1 MRQEDEPGGGET
13 ADREPEG
20 SGSDSRTDCRQK
32 EKTSDAKSEKFQ
44 KAQEKADRAGEK
56 LHTARD
62 KLDKAQAK
70 QTAKKPPGLARK
82 AVRGAR
88 AEAWFYVHNKIHQVE
103 QENVGV
109 EGAHKSELVAEGAAR
124 RLTRYAKRRYR
135 EYPARRVAKWE
146 RKEMKARANLDF
158 QKMAAEHPELASSPR
173 GKAERK
179 GRKEG
184 GGLHG

>member
-1 MRQEDEPGGGET
+1 MRQEDEPGGGEP

-20 SGSDSRTDCRQK
+20 SGSDSRTDRRQK
-32 EKTSDAKSEKFQ
+32 EKTSDAKNEKFQ

-70 QTAKKPPGLARK
+70 QAAKKPPGLAKK

-88 AEAWFYVHNKIHQVE
+88 AEAWFYVHNKLHQVE

-124 RLTRYAKRRYR
+124 RLTRYAKRR
-135 EYPARRVAKWE
+135 
-146 RKEMKARANLDF
+146 
-158 QKMAAEHPELASSPR
+158 
-173 GKAERK
+173 
-179 GRKEG
+179 
-184 GGLHG
+184 